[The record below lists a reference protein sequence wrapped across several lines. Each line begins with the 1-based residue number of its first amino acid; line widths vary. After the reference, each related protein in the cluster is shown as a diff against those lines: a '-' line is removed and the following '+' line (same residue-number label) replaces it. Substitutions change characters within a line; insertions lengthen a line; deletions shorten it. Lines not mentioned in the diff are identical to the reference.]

1 MHEHHAYN
9 FATASLL
16 VLALASANIFAET
29 DSNSMAEYTTCAVY
43 HRMLAGAYRHDG
55 RSPAL
60 ADIEIEKMNAFIA
73 SAKNVGK
80 QTFGVE
86 AVEQEFLHVWREDT
100 QLMESQINR
109 NYKNIARLRMNHKQ
123 RCAALQD

>member
-1 MHEHHAYN
+1 MPKHHAYH
-9 FATASLL
+9 FSTAS
-16 VLALASANIFAET
+16 VLALALASTSVFAET
-29 DSNSMAEYTTCAVY
+29 ESNSMAQYTTCAVY
-43 HRMLAGAYRHDG
+43 HRMLAGAYRQD
-55 RSPAL
+55 SQTPDL
-60 ADIEIEKMNAFIA
+60 VDIEIEKMNAFIA

-86 AVEQEFLHVWREDT
+86 AVESEFLLAWREDT

-109 NYKNIARLRMNHKQ
+109 NYKNIARLRINHKR